1 MTAAVIGIAIAVV
14 MAAFA
19 VGIFYITHI
28 ERRARKNIERKNAE
42 ILEHERQMAGSVT
55 DANAKKEELQSGDNR
70 ADFDVGIDVLHEYA
84 KKKR

>member
-1 MTAAVIGIAIAVV
+1 MTGTIISIVLAVV

-19 VGIFYITHI
+19 VGAFYIAHI
-28 ERRARKNIERKNAE
+28 ERRARKNTERKNVE
-42 ILEHERQMAGSVT
+42 ILEHEREMANSVA

-70 ADFDVGIDVLHEYA
+70 ADFDASVDVLHEYA

>member
-1 MTAAVIGIAIAVV
+1 MTGTIISTAISVV
-14 MAAFA
+14 MAVFA
-19 VGIFYITHI
+19 GGAFYIAHI
-28 ERRARKNIERKNAE
+28 ERRARKNIEQKNAE
-42 ILEHERQMAGSVT
+42 ILEHEREMANSIT

>member
-1 MTAAVIGIAIAVV
+1 MTAAVIGIAAAVV

-19 VGIFYITHI
+19 GSAFYLVHI

-42 ILEHERQMAGSVT
+42 ILEHEKQMAESIA

-70 ADFDVGIDVLHEYA
+70 VDFDGGIGVLHDYA

>member
-1 MTAAVIGIAIAVV
+1 MTAAVIGIAAAIT

-19 VGIFYITHI
+19 GSAFYIAHI
-28 ERRARKNIERKNAE
+28 ERRARKNIERKNVE
-42 ILEHERQMAGSVT
+42 ILEHEREMANSIA

-70 ADFDVGIDVLHEYA
+70 VDFDASVDVLHEYA

>member
-1 MTAAVIGIAIAVV
+1 MTGTIISTAISVV

-19 VGIFYITHI
+19 VGAFYIAHI

-42 ILEHERQMAGSVT
+42 ILEHEKQMAESIA

-70 ADFDVGIDVLHEYA
+70 VDFDTGIDVLHEYA

>member
-1 MTAAVIGIAIAVV
+1 MTAAVIGIAAAVV

-19 VGIFYITHI
+19 VGAFYIAHI

-42 ILEHERQMAGSVT
+42 ILEHEREMANSIA
-55 DANAKKEELQSGDNR
+55 DANAKKEELQSGNNR
-70 ADFDVGIDVLHEYA
+70 VDFDAGIDVLHDYA

>member
-1 MTAAVIGIAIAVV
+1 MTGTIISIVLAVV

-19 VGIFYITHI
+19 GSAFYIAHI
-28 ERRARKNIERKNAE
+28 ERRARKNIERKNVE
-42 ILEHERQMAGSVT
+42 ILEHEREMANSVA

-70 ADFDVGIDVLHEYA
+70 ADFDASVDVLHEYA

>member
-1 MTAAVIGIAIAVV
+1 MTGTIISIALAVV

-19 VGIFYITHI
+19 VGTFYIAHI
-28 ERRARKNIERKNAE
+28 ERRARKNIERENAGR
-42 ILEHERQMAGSVT
+42 LEHEREMANSIA

-70 ADFDVGIDVLHEYA
+70 VDFDGGIGVLHEYA

>member
-1 MTAAVIGIAIAVV
+1 MTAAVIGIAAAVV

-19 VGIFYITHI
+19 VGAFYIAHI

-42 ILEHERQMAGSVT
+42 ILEHEREMAESIA

-70 ADFDVGIDVLHEYA
+70 ADFDAGLGVLHDYA
-84 KKKR
+84 QKRR

>member
-1 MTAAVIGIAIAVV
+1 MTGTIISIALAVV

-19 VGIFYITHI
+19 GSAFYLAHI
-28 ERRARKNIERKNAE
+28 ERRARKNIEQKNAE
-42 ILEHERQMAGSVT
+42 ILKHEREMANGIA

-70 ADFDVGIDVLHEYA
+70 ADFDASIDVLHEYA

>member
-1 MTAAVIGIAIAVV
+1 MTGTIISIVLAVV

-19 VGIFYITHI
+19 GSAFYIAHI
-28 ERRARKNIERKNAE
+28 ERRARKNIERKNVE
-42 ILEHERQMAGSVT
+42 ILEHEREMANSVA

-70 ADFDVGIDVLHEYA
+70 ADFDTSVDVLHEYA

>member
-1 MTAAVIGIAIAVV
+1 MTGTIISIAIAIV

-19 VGIFYITHI
+19 GGAFYVAHI
-28 ERRARKNIERKNAE
+28 ERRARKNIEQKNAE
-42 ILEHERQMAGSVT
+42 ILEHEREMANSIT

>member
-1 MTAAVIGIAIAVV
+1 MTAAVIGIAAAVV

-19 VGIFYITHI
+19 GSAFYLVHI

-42 ILEHERQMAGSVT
+42 ILEHEKQMAESIT
-55 DANAKKEELQSGDNR
+55 DANAKKEKLQSGDNR
-70 ADFDVGIDVLHEYA
+70 VDFDGGIGVLHEYA

>member
-1 MTAAVIGIAIAVV
+1 MTAAVIGIAAAVV

-19 VGIFYITHI
+19 GSAFYLVHI

-42 ILEHERQMAGSVT
+42 ILEHEKQMAESIA

-70 ADFDVGIDVLHEYA
+70 ADFDGGIGVLHEYA